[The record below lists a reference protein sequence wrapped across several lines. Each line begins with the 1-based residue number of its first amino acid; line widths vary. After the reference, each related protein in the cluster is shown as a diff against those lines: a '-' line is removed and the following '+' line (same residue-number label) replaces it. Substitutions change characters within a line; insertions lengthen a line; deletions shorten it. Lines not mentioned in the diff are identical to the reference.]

1 MAIIE
6 TGYRYQELY
15 WVGQDESWDYADY
28 QIEKIRKAIEN
39 GLERRHKRAKSSE
52 HFKP

>member
-39 GLERRHKRAKSSE
+39 GLECRPKRAKSSE